1 MTQLSIR
8 MQIGV
13 TVLATCLVLYHHS
26 TRAQSQSNAE
36 IKRDIS
42 QVQLLTA
49 PDETSAPAATVPRDE
64 ILSSP
69 VAQVLGAGGVKWY
82 LVKTR
87 GGIVGW
93 MSADDS
99 DASGRLESF
108 FKSLPAELSISSP
121 REMSLSAPSSAPS
134 NTIVIPIQTNG
145 SAVIVPVILNRAVQ
159 TNMILDTGA
168 SFTVVSQQ
176 LAGRLGLKPTRRV
189 SLVTANGTVGA
200 PLAPL
205 GSLKVGEAEATN
217 LTVVI
222 QDFSPTP
229 ALGGLLGLDFLS
241 RYHTSIDSRRQ
252 VLVLSPR

>member
-1 MTQLSIR
+1 MTIHLTRLRIAAL
-8 MQIGV
+8 
-13 TVLATCLVLYHHS
+13 VLAGSLACHS
-26 TRAQSQSNAE
+26 PAPVQSQSEAE
-36 IKRDIS
+36 FIREPS
-42 QVQLLTA
+42 QIRLLTA
-49 PDETSAPAATVPRDE
+49 PDDTSPAAATVPQDE
-64 ILSSP
+64 IPSSP
-69 VAQVLGAGGVKWY
+69 VAQVLGTGGVKWY
-82 LVKTR
+82 LVKTKT
-87 GGIVGW
+87 GIVGW
-93 MSADDS
+93 ITAGDV
-99 DASGRLESF
+99 DAGSTFERA
-108 FKSLPAELSISSP
+108 FKSLPADLSISSP
-121 REMSLSAPSSAPS
+121 REISLPGPSSGSS

-145 SAVIVPVILNRAVQ
+145 SVVIVPVTLNRAVQ

-252 VLVLSPR
+252 LLVLAPR